1 MGSTPTISLGQ
12 RERDLGWKP
21 PQQESPGREEEEK
34 EQMESEKDHLGD
46 LCDQGG
52 HSLGAHISV
61 SCSPLSVW
69 EHGWERY
76 MLCGEVLTL
85 PGEALASV
93 RALGDHLLELSLTL
107 NSLT

>member
-1 MGSTPTISLGQ
+1 M
-12 RERDLGWKP
+12 ER
-21 PQQESPGREEEEK
+21 
-34 EQMESEKDHLGD
+34 EKDHLGD
-46 LCDQGG
+46 LCDHGG
-52 HSLGAHISV
+52 HSLGASISV

-76 MLCGEVLTL
+76 MFRGEVLTL